1 MTLLPPPNNPPP
13 PAPPAR
19 NEKPV
24 SGAESGERDA
34 WSLRLATVSG
44 IPLRLHFTFLLILI
58 YYAVVGIGTGSGGTL
73 VLFLMG
79 VFACVALHEYGHSLV
94 AQRLGYTVRDI
105 VLYPIGGVASIEGTP
120 RARHELVIAVAGPAV
135 NVVIASVLAA
145 ILAARPGG
153 PAGNFTLDAL
163 FLRGDLLHRLLVAN
177 IMLVLFNMIPAFPMD
192 GGRVLRAALSLKLGR
207 RRATSIA
214 AGVGQFVA
222 LLLGLAGLGLFRNAG
237 IPGNFALTLIALF
250 VYFGAGQENQAE
262 QSREMVEGVPVASA
276 MMRQFETLQVGD
288 TLKRASE
295 VLLATSQQDF
305 PVTFGE
311 DVVGVLSRH
320 ALLRGLAQSGETAY
334 VSGAMSREMMIV
346 RPDDPLDEVLMRPNG
361 VRHAPVLV
369 MENGRLVGMLT
380 ADNLMEFLTLRQI
393 ERERD
398 ERDDEQDAA
407 RRRHDRA
414 A

>member
-1 MTLLPPPNNPPP
+1 MTLLPPPKKS
-13 PAPPAR
+13 PPAR
-19 NEKPV
+19 NEKPLP
-24 SGAESGERDA
+24 GTETGERDA
-34 WSLRLATVSG
+34 WSLRLATISG
-44 IPLRLHFTFLLILI
+44 IPLRLHVTFLLILI

-105 VLYPIGGVASIEGTP
+105 MLYPIGGVASIEGTP

-135 NVVIASVLAA
+135 NVVIALILGTV
-145 ILAARPGG
+145 LAARPGG
-153 PAGNFTLDAL
+153 LAGNFTTDAL
-163 FLRGDLLHRLLVAN
+163 FSRGDLLHRLLVAN
-177 IMLVLFNMIPAFPMD
+177 VMLVLFNMIPAFPMD

-214 AGVGQFVA
+214 AGVGQLVA
-222 LLLGLAGLGLFRNAG
+222 IGLGILGFRYG
-237 IPGNFALTLIALF
+237 QFSLMLIAVF

-262 QSREMVEGVPVASA
+262 QGREIVEGVPVESA
-276 MMRQFETLQVGD
+276 MVRQFETLQVGD
-288 TLKRASE
+288 SLKRAAE

-311 DVVGVLSRH
+311 DVVGVLSRQS
-320 ALLRGLAQSGETAY
+320 LLRGLAQSGETAY
-334 VSGAMSREMMIV
+334 VSGVMSREVMIV
-346 RPDDPLDEVLMRPNG
+346 RPDDPLDDVLMRPNG
-361 VRHAPVLV
+361 VQHAPVLV

-393 ERERD
+393 ARERD
-398 ERDDEQDAA
+398 ERDEGQGDAQP
-407 RRRHDRA
+407 RHDRA

>member
-1 MTLLPPPNNPPP
+1 MTLLPPPKNSP
-13 PAPPAR
+13 PPAR
-19 NEKPV
+19 NDKPLP
-24 SGAESGERDA
+24 GTESGERDA
-34 WSLRLATVSG
+34 WSLRLATLSG

-58 YYAVVGIGTGSGGTL
+58 YYAVVGIGTGTGGTL
-73 VLFLMG
+73 VLFLLG
-79 VFACVALHEYGHSLV
+79 IFACVALHEYGHSLV

-135 NVVIASVLAA
+135 NVVIALILGTV
-145 ILAARPGG
+145 LAARPGG
-153 PAGNFTLDAL
+153 FAGNVTLQTM
-163 FLRGDLLHRLLVAN
+163 FQTGDLLHRLLAAN
-177 IMLVLFNMIPAFPMD
+177 IMLVVFNMIPAFPMD

-262 QSREMVEGVPVASA
+262 QSREIVEGVPVESA
-276 MMRQFETLQVGD
+276 MVRQFETLEVGD
-288 TLKRASE
+288 SLKRAAE

-305 PVTFGE
+305 PVLFGD
-311 DVVGVLSRH
+311 DVVGVLSRN

-334 VSGAMSREMMIV
+334 VSGVMSRDVMIV
-346 RPDDPLDEVLMRPNG
+346 RPDEPLDDVLMRPNG
-361 VRHAPVLV
+361 VRYAPVLV
-369 MENGRLVGMLT
+369 MRDGRLLGMLT

-393 ERERD
+393 QRDRD
-398 ERDDEQDAA
+398 ERDEAEDEAA
-407 RRRHDRA
+407 RRHDRA